1 MEYSALAVPKFRSSA
16 LLETRQQAG
25 LSQSQLAALA
35 DAAATPTDLARDDPK
50 ERTRRVDAWASRISA
65 WEGGVDAPSA
75 PYVPPLARVLGLAP
89 LALFVVDP
97 AAPTFSAL
105 RLAAGKTIVAL
116 AEATGIS
123 YTSLHRMTRG
133 VSQLSDTA
141 AQQLAVALQVT
152 PAEVVASIVRE
163 LD

>member
-1 MEYSALAVPKFRSSA
+1 LAVPKFRPST
-16 LLETRQQAG
+16 LLEARQQAG
-25 LSQSQLAALA
+25 LTQVQLAALA
-35 DAAATPTDLARDDPK
+35 DAAAKPTDLAPDDPE
-50 ERTRRVDAWASRISA
+50 ERARRVEAWASRISA

-75 PYVPPLARVLGLAP
+75 PYVPPLARVLGIDP

-97 AAPTFSAL
+97 AAPTFTAL

-116 AEATGIS
+116 ADATGIA
-123 YTSLHRMTRG
+123 YTSLHRMVRG

-152 PAEVVASIVRE
+152 PDEVVAAIARE